1 MQMGQI
7 RESIEALEQSVA
19 LSNKV
24 GDSEGDVDALGALG
38 DLCSQLG
45 NLDGASKYYEKC
57 LEAMRRDDE
66 ASQYRM

>member
-1 MQMGQI
+1 MGQV

-19 LSNKV
+19 LSSKL

-38 DLCSQLG
+38 DLFSQLG
-45 NLDGASKYYEKC
+45 NLEGAGKYYEKC

>member
-1 MQMGQI
+1 M
-7 RESIEALEQSVA
+7 A
-19 LSNKV
+19 LSSKL

-38 DLCSQLG
+38 DLFSQLG
-45 NLDGASKYYEKC
+45 NLEGAGKYYEKC